1 MRGRTRVLVTTIA
14 ISLFAVLATTAFAA
28 SAHFKKGG
36 SPVCTISGG
45 QATCSGA
52 IAGLGN
58 QDVVITLDVQGV
70 ATFNCVSPGGNA
82 SPGQN
87 KVPFQGTTTQT
98 IPSNQIK
105 NGNLNFNVT
114 SPSSTPTATAEQ
126 AGCPNPNWTTTLAS
140 ATVTSIT
147 LTIAQGGQTLFTC
160 SASGSFSEGQT
171 VPLSC

>member
-1 MRGRTRVLVTTIA
+1 MRRRTRVLVTIGVV
-14 ISLFAVLATTAFAA
+14 SLFATFAAVAVAA

-58 QDVVITLDVQGV
+58 QDVVIVLDVQGF

-105 NGNLNFNVT
+105 NGNLNFSVT
-114 SPSSTPTATAEQ
+114 SPSSQPTATAEQ
-126 AGCPNPNWTTTLAS
+126 AGCPNPNWTTSLAS

-147 LTIAQGGQTLFTC
+147 LTISQGGQTLFTC
-160 SASGSFSEGQT
+160 GASGSFSEGQS

>member
-1 MRGRTRVLVTTIA
+1 MTAAVA
-14 ISLFAVLATTAFAA
+14 LFAAFATVAVAA

-45 QATCSGA
+45 EATCSGS

-58 QDVVITLDVQGV
+58 QDVVITENVQGF

-87 KVPFQGTTTQT
+87 KVPFQGTTTQV

-105 NGNLNFNVT
+105 NGNLSFSVT
-114 SPSSTPTATAEQ
+114 SPSAQPTATAEQ

-147 LTIAQGGQTLFTC
+147 LTISQGGQTLFTC
-160 SASGSFSEGQT
+160 SASGSFSNGQT